1 MKYSLSSKYDC
12 LTTRRHITP
21 SIVVQIEPAV
31 RRSMVKYQWHSE
43 SQTEVARYVWPAMN
57 WVISNATH
65 STISMLRNLNVFCS
79 NHVPMTKDMAELI
92 ESLSTSFVCFSIT
105 ARIIRNA
112 KSASESTLRIASVFS
127 TTPRCLCQFHILWE

>member
-43 SQTEVARYVWPAMN
+43 SQTEVARYVWPALN
-57 WVISNATH
+57 WVISNATP
-65 STISMLRNLNVFCS
+65 SSISMVRYLNILS
-79 NHVPMTKDMAELI
+79 NHVPVAKNRAELI
-92 ESLSTSFVCFSIT
+92 ESLSTSFILFSIT
-105 ARIIRNA
+105 VRIIGNTE
-112 KSASESTLRIASVFS
+112 SNTMSTLRVASVFIR
-127 TTPRCLCQFHILWE
+127 TPLILGQAHILWE